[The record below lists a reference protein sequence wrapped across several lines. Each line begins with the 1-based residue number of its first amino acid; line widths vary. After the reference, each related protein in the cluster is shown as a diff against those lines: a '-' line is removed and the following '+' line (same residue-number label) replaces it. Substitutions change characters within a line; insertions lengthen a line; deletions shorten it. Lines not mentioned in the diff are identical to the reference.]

1 MLRLQAK
8 KKAKIDHLDEKSEK
22 DIIDAFNRLRK
33 IEEISSEKTKAARK
47 SYQRR
52 NSGFNKAKNHIQSAN
67 ENDELNNDQQL
78 TEDFQEIKTTQ
89 ILPFDEL
96 DDFINEQ

>member
-1 MLRLQAK
+1 M
-8 KKAKIDHLDEKSEK
+8 KIFG
-22 DIIDAFNRLRK
+22 INI
-33 IEEISSEKTKAARK
+33 EKTKAARK

-67 ENDELNNDQQL
+67 ENNDQQL

-96 DDFINEQ
+96 DDFINE